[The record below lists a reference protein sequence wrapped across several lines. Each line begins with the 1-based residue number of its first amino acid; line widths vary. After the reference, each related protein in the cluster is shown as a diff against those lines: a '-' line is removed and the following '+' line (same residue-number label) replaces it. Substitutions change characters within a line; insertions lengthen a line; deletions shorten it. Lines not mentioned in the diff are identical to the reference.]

1 MLWAFSSVLQFS
13 AAVGPY
19 VIRFVLLTKPIP
31 WVAPSL
37 KVSSRLLIK
46 KRKSI
51 GDRGDPC
58 GIPVATVIG
67 GLWYPLKTS
76 DVFFW
81 PVNP

>member
-13 AAVGPY
+13 TAVGPY
-19 VIRFVLLTKPIP
+19 IIRFVLLTKPIP

-37 KVSSRLLIK
+37 KVSSRLLTK

-51 GDRGDPC
+51 GNKGDSYS
-58 GIPVATVIG
+58 IPIITAIG

-76 DVFFW
+76 NISFW
-81 PVNP
+81 PII